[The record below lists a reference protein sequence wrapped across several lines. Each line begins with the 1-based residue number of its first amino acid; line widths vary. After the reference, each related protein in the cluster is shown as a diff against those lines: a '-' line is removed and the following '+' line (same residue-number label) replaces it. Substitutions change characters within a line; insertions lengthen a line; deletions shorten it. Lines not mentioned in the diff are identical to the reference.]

1 MKKRIVAVTCVLM
14 FCLGL
19 IGCGTERAD
28 KMQQLIRGAAPTA
41 IPVRSA
47 R

>member
-19 IGCGTERAD
+19 IGCGTERAN
-28 KMQQLIRGAAPTA
+28 KTQQLIRGAAVSFR
-41 IPVRSA
+41 INQG
-47 R
+47 

>member
-19 IGCGTERAD
+19 SDVGLNE
-28 KMQQLIRGAAPTA
+28 PTK
-41 IPVRSA
+41 RSN
-47 R
+47 